1 MCHLAIAVL
10 AIMVICE
17 AEDETADMTFAGLL
31 RGAEKTCQLK
41 NPGRIPVW
49 ELPLVVESC
58 HNMTSIPYLIL
69 GSFWFNISSSPVSQ
83 SLLSSHP
90 CNDRFA
96 WAVKK
101 DAAHS

>member
-69 GSFWFNISSSPVSQ
+69 GSFCLTPVLSLSPPQ
-83 SLLSSHP
+83 FLPL
-90 CNDRFA
+90 
-96 WAVKK
+96 
-101 DAAHS
+101 